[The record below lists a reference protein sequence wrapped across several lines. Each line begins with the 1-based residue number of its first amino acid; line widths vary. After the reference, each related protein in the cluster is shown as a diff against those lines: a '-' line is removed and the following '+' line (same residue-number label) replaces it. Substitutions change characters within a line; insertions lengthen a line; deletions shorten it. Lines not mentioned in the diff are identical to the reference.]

1 MDQLDFF
8 RNQGVS
14 NRDGFLFYIKDEL
27 RAIKWRNFKLHF
39 YWCVSR
45 RFVVF
50 RLISRMPQVDEGI
63 GGKLESPRL
72 FNVLT
77 DPKEETNI
85 AHHCNWPLGPM
96 LRIRDAYWKTPSA
109 MAPAPRV
116 QPLPPAPAAGYRFG
130 E

>member
-1 MDQLDFF
+1 M
-8 RNQGVS
+8 
-14 NRDGFLFYIKDEL
+14 
-27 RAIKWRNFKLHF
+27 
-39 YWCVSR
+39 
-45 RFVVF
+45 
-50 RLISRMPQVDEGI
+50 DEGV

-96 LRIRDAYWKTPSA
+96 LRIRDAYWKNPSA
-109 MAPAPRV
+109 IAPPPRI

-130 E
+130 Q